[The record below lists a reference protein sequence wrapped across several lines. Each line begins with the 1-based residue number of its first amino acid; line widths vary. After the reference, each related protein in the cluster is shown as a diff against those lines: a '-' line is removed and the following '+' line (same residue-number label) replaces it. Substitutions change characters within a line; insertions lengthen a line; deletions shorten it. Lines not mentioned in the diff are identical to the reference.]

1 MLRGDCRSSVALPEP
16 PLCLYHCDMSMNN
29 ENVEE
34 VTESVVIETPAAPPV
49 VQMPPKPT
57 VDQFGNPISPKSR
70 LAAALL
76 AWFLGIF
83 GIHRFY
89 VGKVGTGILM
99 LVTLGGLGIWALID
113 FIVILVGS
121 FKDKE
126 GRLLINWS

>member
-1 MLRGDCRSSVALPEP
+1 MSVVLPKV
-16 PLCLYHCDMSMNN
+16 PLWLYDSPMSMNN

-34 VTESVVIETPAAPPV
+34 VRESVVIETPAAPPV

-57 VDQFGNPISPKSR
+57 VDEFGNPVSPKSR

-76 AWFLGIF
+76 AWFLGVL

-126 GRLLINWS
+126 DRRLINWS

>member
-1 MLRGDCRSSVALPEP
+1 VSVILTELPHF
-16 PLCLYHCDMSMNN
+16 LYHLVMSMNN

-34 VTESVVIETPAAPPV
+34 VRESVVIETPAAPPL

-57 VDQFGNPISPKSR
+57 VDEFGNPISPKSR

-76 AWFLGIF
+76 AWFLGVL

-126 GRLLINWS
+126 DRRLINWS

>member
-1 MLRGDCRSSVALPEP
+1 
-16 PLCLYHCDMSMNN
+16 MSMNN

-34 VTESVVIETPAAPPV
+34 VRESVVIETPVAPAV
-49 VQMPPKPT
+49 VQVPPKPT

-76 AWFLGIF
+76 AWFLGVF

-99 LVTLGGLGIWALID
+99 IVTLGGLGIWALID